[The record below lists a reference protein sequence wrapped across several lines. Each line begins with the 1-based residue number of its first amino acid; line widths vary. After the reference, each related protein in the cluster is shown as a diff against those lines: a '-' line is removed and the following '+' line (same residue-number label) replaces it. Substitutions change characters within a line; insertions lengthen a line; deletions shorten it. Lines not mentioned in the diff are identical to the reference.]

1 MKTSKPKPPPKRKP
15 VAKRAVRGWSR
26 EKIAEL
32 KAIIEAHGGD
42 PDGFWQLRS
51 DTYEHTLARRSLE
64 ELERFYSLLFTPGK
78 NFEEIRKD
86 CPPWPRGT
94 RYAGRLPSDSVLSD
108 IRARFAQEKTINDV
122 GFVAGFLSRMKQR
135 TESPDLTELLDSVC
149 KMLGNEVV
157 SSKMQGMPIS
167 EQLRA
172 VDRLLKRETQRIT
185 WAKVK
190 AWLDDETAKAI
201 SNLVEECKGDARAID
216 LLKRVESRIR
226 ELHASAESRAA

>member
-32 KAIIEAHGGD
+32 KGIIEGLGGD

-51 DTYEHTLARRSLE
+51 DTYEHTLARRSLD

-94 RYAGRLPSDSVLSD
+94 RYAGRLPTDSVLSD

-122 GFVAGFLSRMKQR
+122 GFVRNFLIKFKDKAASQ
-135 TESPDLTELLDSVC
+135 DLTELLDSVC
-149 KMLGNEVV
+149 RMLGHEVV
-157 SSKMQGMPIS
+157 SAKMAGMPVG

-201 SNLVEECKGDARAID
+201 NNLVEECKGDARAIE
-216 LLKRVESRIR
+216 LLKRVEARIR